1 MEVCEFVIVCRE
13 CKMGIHKFLIGRLGK
28 TWLVSLNFKYLLFDS
43 SRMLRLRGCSLWV
56 SFWPGG
62 GVLGIWADTYARFKV
77 LSTHP
82 SIYQNFLLKPIHLP
96 KFLPIFALEPIYLPK
111 FDTQTH
117 PSTNFLPIFALEPIY
132 PPGLLAE
139 NSMYM
144 WVDFLQFLPI
154 ELSLFPILV
163 SLLMFFIEN
172 WSNHVYS
179 EENFSYKWVGLRV
192 ICRNTVI
199 F

>member
-1 MEVCEFVIVCRE
+1 
-13 CKMGIHKFLIGRLGK
+13 MGIHKFLIGRLGK

-96 KFLPIFALEPIYLPK
+96 KFLPIFALEPIYLPNLTLK
-111 FDTQTH
+111 PIH
-117 PSTNFLPIFALEPIY
+117 LPIFC
-132 PPGLLAE
+132 
-139 NSMYM
+139 
-144 WVDFLQFLPI
+144 QFLLWNPSI
-154 ELSLFPILV
+154 PRGFWLKILC
-163 SLLMFFIEN
+163 
-172 WSNHVYS
+172 
-179 EENFSYKWVGLRV
+179 
-192 ICRNTVI
+192 ICGSI
-199 F
+199 FCSSCP